1 MGGKPNCAVEIVK
14 NGSRGSVF
22 QTGLP
27 FRQES
32 GGFENPRLLRD
43 RPSDGAAW
51 VAKIIA
57 GVACRFMRVYTGI
70 ERRCEQVAARAL
82 LGREG
87 MILCAV
93 YAVECSNGHAGQ
105 SFRLACLSGKNPGV

>member
-1 MGGKPNCAVEIVK
+1 MVK
-14 NGSRGSVF
+14 WVSLSDWLAFLARIW
-22 QTGLP
+22 
-27 FRQES
+27 
-32 GGFENPRLLRD
+32 GFENPRLLRD
-43 RPSDGAAW
+43 RPSDWAAW

-105 SFRLACLSGKNPGV
+105 SFQTGLPFRQESGGLKTPGY